1 MYVCVWERETETE
14 MRMETALKE
23 QKYVK
28 ENKKIKSILF
38 YFFQSDKTDDT
49 VMLIC
54 NPGI

>member
-1 MYVCVWERETETE
+1 

-38 YFFQSDKTDDT
+38 YFFQGDKTNDP

-54 NPGI
+54 NPGIQGEEVGR